1 MAGIKR
7 YISFLK
13 PDKRLDKKAN
23 TKRFGKTKKN
33 TVGKIILGIFA
44 VLISTI
50 SALFCQAIVWMF
62 DTWKN
67 LTISEFIYQLN
78 APVEGTNMDIIYD
91 FIYKCIPGTV
101 LVFFMAILFMIGLR
115 KTRKSYWLSGAFIV
129 GVSILCFAYFF
140 FFMWTKLDISEYL
153 KNQNTDSSFIDSNY
167 VDVSDVQI
175 TIPENKRN
183 LIYIYLESM
192 EITYADIEDGGGFKK
207 GCIPELVEIAQN
219 NEDFSGAT
227 EQLNGA
233 YAMPGATW
241 TMGGIFAQTAGIPL
255 VLPIHGN
262 NMDTQETFFPSITT
276 VGDILEEAGYT
287 QTFFIGSDAT
297 FGGRALYLKEHGNY
311 EIKDYYYAIEQGRI
325 PENYYVWWGY
335 EDKYLFEYAK
345 EEILHLAEQEETF
358 NFTMLTVD
366 THFEDGYTCSD
377 CDTEHEDNTYAN
389 VMSCSSKKVKELV
402 EWIQEQSFYENTTI
416 VICGDHLTMDGD
428 FCNELAE
435 DYERKTYTVYI
446 NSAIE
451 PEEPEWTRDYT
462 TFDQYPTTLASLGIE
477 IQGNRLGLGTNLFSS
492 RQTLTEKYG
501 RAYVKAEVQKES
513 KLLTEL
519 ADTVDT
525 DNEAIINRE
534 GRYATAEVTAFEYD
548 YYTECIPV
556 MISAFENITDI
567 VSVNIKVWTEED
579 QSDERKI
586 AAELQEDGTYIA
598 NLDLGQFEYKTGE
611 YFIEAYLMKQDGGE
625 ISVGS
630 TTVMYE

>member
-1 MAGIKR
+1 MKTR
-7 YISFLK
+7 
-13 PDKRLDKKAN
+13 RLNKSKKD
-23 TKRFGKTKKN
+23 TI
-33 TVGKIILGIFA
+33 GKIILGILI
-44 VLISTI
+44 VSISTI
-50 SALFCQAIVWMF
+50 SALLSQAIVWMF

-67 LTISEFIYQLN
+67 LTMSELVYQLN

-91 FIYKCIPGTV
+91 FIYKCVPGTV
-101 LVFFMAILFMIGLR
+101 LVFFMALLLMIGLR
-115 KTRKSYWLSGAFIV
+115 KTRKSYWASGIFIL
-129 GVSILCFAYFF
+129 GVSIFCFAYFF
-140 FFMWTKLDISEYL
+140 MFMWMKLDISEYL
-153 KNQNTDSSFIDSNY
+153 KNKNTDSSFIDSNY
-167 VDVSDVQI
+167 VDASDVEI
-175 TIPENKRN
+175 IIPEKKRN

-192 EITYADIEDGGGFKK
+192 EITYADSEDGGGFEE

-219 NEDFSGAT
+219 NEDFSGTA
-227 EQLNGA
+227 EELNGA

-297 FGGRALYLKEHGNY
+297 FGGRELYLKEHGNY
-311 EIKDYYYAIEQGRI
+311 EMKDYYYAIEQGRI
-325 PENYYVWWGY
+325 PEDYYVWWGY

-345 EEILHLAEQEETF
+345 EEILQLAEQEEPF

-377 CDTEHEDNTYAN
+377 CGTEHKDNRYAN
-389 VMSCSSKKVKELV
+389 VMSCSSKKVKEFV
-402 EWIQEQSFYENTTI
+402 GWIQEQSFYENTTI

-428 FCNELAE
+428 FCNEVAE

-451 PEEPEWTRDYT
+451 PEEPGWTRVYT

-477 IQGNRLGLGTNLFSS
+477 IEGNRLGLGTNLFSS
-492 RQTLTEKYG
+492 RQTLVEQYG
-501 RAYVKAEVQKES
+501 RDYVKSEVQKES

-525 DNEAIINRE
+525 DNEAISNRE
-534 GRYATAEVTAFEYD
+534 GRNASAEITALEYD
-548 YYTECIPV
+548 YYADCMPV
-556 MISAFENITDI
+556 LISDFKNITDI
-567 VSVNIKVWTEED
+567 VSVSVKVWTEDD
-579 QSDERKI
+579 QSDERIIK
-586 AAELQEDGTYIA
+586 AELQEDETYIA
-598 NLDLGQFEYKTGE
+598 NIDFAQFDYKTGE

-625 ISVGS
+625 IVVGS
-630 TTVMYE
+630 ATVLYE